1 MLTENSKRY
10 VLFLILLGII
20 VPITILGFI
29 GLNDSDTSTVPD
41 EILSASE
48 EIVINGRFFN
58 LETYIWR
65 DFMPPSPPDGK
76 PMIIIIRIIPN
87 DSQAFPSDLD
97 ANRLWLINGEDIVSL
112 TFTNETRIKP
122 PNILEK
128 VAREGPKWDVG
139 IKIDIVIRLIQNGY
153 RTYYL
158 KAKDQIIHS
167 TF

>member
-1 MLTENSKRY
+1 MLTESSKRY
-10 VLFLILLGII
+10 VLFIILLGII
-20 VPITILGFI
+20 APITILGFI

-41 EILSASE
+41 EVLSASE
-48 EIVINGRFFN
+48 EIMINGRVFN

-65 DFMPPSPPDGK
+65 DFMPLSPPGGK

-97 ANRLWLINGEDIVSL
+97 TNRLWLINGDDIVSL

-139 IKIDIVIRLIQNGY
+139 IKIDVVIRLIQNGY